1 VYPTAELT
9 KGDVPSHYLHDIV
22 MVTKPGTAL
31 SEAAVR
37 RAVASVDPNMPVI
50 SVTPL
55 RQQVAGRF
63 SQQRLIARLT
73 SFFGILSLILASI
86 GIYGVTAY
94 NASRRVG
101 EIGLRIA
108 LGANRGQVVSLML
121 RGAFGL
127 IALGLLIGLP
137 LTLESGQ
144 VLGSELY
151 GMSPYN
157 VAVTVISVAALGFA
171 AFLASLIPALRAS
184 RISPIEAL
192 RAE

>member
-1 VYPTAELT
+1 
-9 KGDVPSHYLHDIV
+9 
-22 MVTKPGTAL
+22 
-31 SEAAVR
+31 VR
-37 RAVASVDPNMPVI
+37 RAVAAVDPNMPVI
-50 SVTPL
+50 SVTPF
-55 RQQVAGRF
+55 RQQVGERF
-63 SQQRLIARLT
+63 TQQRLIARLT

-94 NASRRVG
+94 NAGRRTG

-108 LGANRGQVVSLML
+108 LGANRAQVVSLVL

-127 IALGLLIGLP
+127 IGIGLLAGLP

-144 VLGSELY
+144 VLGAALY

-157 VAVTVISVAALGFA
+157 VAVTVVSVMTLGVAAL
-171 AFLASLIPALRAS
+171 LASLIPALRAS